1 MVKCTDKDRIVAGVP
16 LGGIGTG
23 KLEIDNKVRIVNVT
37 IRNNW
42 GNPIKLLRGFHV
54 FIKPKDKRGF
64 LFQKDGGIYKVSEF
78 PGEIIYEGKYPVVKV
93 MGKSNEVEVELEAF
107 SPIIPN
113 DLKNSSLPA
122 IGISLKVKGIKEGKV
137 AISFPNIVGSVSIGR
152 VNESIRN
159 GVIHKNLKAN
169 DYDPA
174 KGNTTLIS
182 NNVSDIITQYNLKRK
197 PSETMNF
204 WLSQYENEEPWVKL
218 NRGEEIEDN
227 PHEVTGHRDDPASI
241 IISEGEEMR
250 YVFAWYFN
258 GKHVFYPY
266 GHYYENFFKDS
277 SEIAKYFLDNFDHLR
292 KDIFHNIVNVKEE
305 WLRDAIINSS
315 YILSSNTWLDE
326 KGRFAIYEAPQNC
339 PYLGTIGTCYEFG
352 SLPVI
357 LMFPELEKS
366 FLKLLISYVR
376 NDGYVPHDLGFH
388 SLDSPI
394 DGTTSPPKWKDMNP
408 SLVLLVYRYFKF
420 TNDIDFLK
428 EVYPTIVKVMD
439 WELRQCRDGLPFME
453 GEMDNAF
460 DATIIKGHDS
470 YTSSL
475 FIASLIAMRE
485 IAKLVGDSNY
495 VGFINEKL
503 SVAREAFRKMFN
515 GKYFKAWDG
524 VDKASFLAQL
534 YGEWF
539 TTLLEL
545 ENIVDENMI
554 KSALESIIRL
564 NGNASP
570 YCVPNLVDENGK
582 IVNLSVQ
589 TYSSWPRL
597 VFAICWLAYKKGV
610 GDLSF
615 CKKEWDNLVRN
626 GMVWDQPSRINCY
639 TGKPEINYLDHY
651 VGSPSLWSFL
661 F

>member
-1 MVKCTDKDRIVAGVP
+1 MVKYTDKDRIVAGVP

-122 IGISLKVKGIKEGKV
+122 IGISLKVKGIKEGKI

>member
-1 MVKCTDKDRIVAGVP
+1 M
-16 LGGIGTG
+16 
-23 KLEIDNKVRIVNVT
+23 
-37 IRNNW
+37 
-42 GNPIKLLRGFHV
+42 
-54 FIKPKDKRGF
+54 
-64 LFQKDGGIYKVSEF
+64 
-78 PGEIIYEGKYPVVKV
+78 
-93 MGKSNEVEVELEAF
+93 
-107 SPIIPN
+107 
-113 DLKNSSLPA
+113 
-122 IGISLKVKGIKEGKV
+122 
-137 AISFPNIVGSVSIGR
+137 
-152 VNESIRN
+152 
-159 GVIHKNLKAN
+159 
-169 DYDPA
+169 
-174 KGNTTLIS
+174 
-182 NNVSDIITQYNLKRK
+182 
-197 PSETMNF
+197 
-204 WLSQYENEEPWVKL
+204 
-218 NRGEEIEDN
+218 
-227 PHEVTGHRDDPASI
+227 
-241 IISEGEEMR
+241 
-250 YVFAWYFN
+250 
-258 GKHVFYPY
+258 
-266 GHYYENFFKDS
+266 
-277 SEIAKYFLDNFDHLR
+277 R

-545 ENIVDENMI
+545 ENIADENMI